1 MVPSQKSAAG
11 FFNLGTNIFSSIN
24 KKYEDKSMDSCINH
38 VSPPIKKQQPTL
50 DYFQCYYFDVSAF
63 GPTTELEKEWM
74 D

>member
-1 MVPSQKSAAG
+1 MH
-11 FFNLGTNIFSSIN
+11 
-24 KKYEDKSMDSCINH
+24 NH

-50 DYFQCYYFDVSAF
+50 DYFQCDYFDVSTF